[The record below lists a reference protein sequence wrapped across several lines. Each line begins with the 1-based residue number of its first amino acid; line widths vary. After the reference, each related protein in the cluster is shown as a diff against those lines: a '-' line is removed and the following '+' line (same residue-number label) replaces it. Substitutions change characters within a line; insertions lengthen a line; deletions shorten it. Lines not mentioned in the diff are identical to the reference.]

1 MVPQDFPRQVTIL
14 GVGLLGGSIGLAL
27 RSAAPGCRIIGY
39 GHRRQSL
46 DKAREIGAVDAI
58 ELDPAAAVAG
68 SDLVVLCTPVG
79 SFEQIL
85 RRIAPALAPGALVTD
100 VGSTKRSVVR
110 SAESILL
117 HEGVEF
123 VGSHPIA
130 GSEKRG
136 VDFSRADLFSNQ
148 LCIVTPT
155 AKTSREALRHI
166 EQFWTLLGMRIARLS
181 PRDHDRLLADVSHLP
196 HLLAAALVAMQ
207 EETALD
213 LCGKGFLDATRIA
226 GGDGG
231 LWRDI
236 LLDNADNL
244 KAGLRR
250 LRSQLSAV
258 ERMLNAKSGDAL
270 RDWLNAAAQRRQ
282 KLLEQK
288 LREINPD

>member
-1 MVPQDFPRQVTIL
+1 MVPRQLTIL

-27 RSAAPGCRIIGY
+27 RSSAPGCRIVGY
-39 GHRRQSL
+39 GHRRETL
-46 DKAREIGAVDAI
+46 DKAMEIGAIDAA
-58 ELDPAAAVAG
+58 EMDPAAAVRS
-68 SDLVVLCTPVG
+68 SDLVIMCTPVG
-79 SFEQIL
+79 TFETLLKQVGPSLSAGVI
-85 RRIAPALAPGALVTD
+85 VTD

-110 SAESILL
+110 LAGEILPK
-117 HEGVEF
+117 GVEF

-136 VDFSRADLFSNQ
+136 VEFSRADLFSNQ

-155 AKTSREALRHI
+155 KETKAAAVEQV
-166 EQFWTLLGMRIARLS
+166 EQFWRDLGMRTTRLS
-181 PRDHDRLLADVSHLP
+181 PEDHDRLLADVSHLP

-207 EETALD
+207 EEAGLD
-213 LCGKGFLDATRIA
+213 LSGKGFLDATRIA

-236 LLDNADNL
+236 FLDNADNM

-250 LRSQLSAV
+250 LQGQLAIV
-258 ERMLNAKSGDAL
+258 EMMLDSKSKDPL
-270 RDWLNAAAQRRQ
+270 RAWLDAAAERRQ
-282 KLLEQK
+282 KVLEKK